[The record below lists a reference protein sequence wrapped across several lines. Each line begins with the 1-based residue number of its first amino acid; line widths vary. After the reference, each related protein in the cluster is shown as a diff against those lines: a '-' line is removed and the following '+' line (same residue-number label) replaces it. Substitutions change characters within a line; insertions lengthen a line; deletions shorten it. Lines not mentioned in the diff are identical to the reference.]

1 MEQHENELETHA
13 FHVWKKR
20 KATEKLICWGSRAI
34 INKGDLYYEYV
45 IDLKLYGQQIEM
57 ANPVVTEA
65 EYFKQALKGF
75 PGFDYNDDKKN
86 N

>member
-1 MEQHENELETHA
+1 MEQHNNKLESHA
-13 FHVWKKR
+13 YHVWTKR
-20 KATEKLICWGSRAI
+20 RAKEKLICWATHAI

-45 IDLKLYGQQIEM
+45 IDLKLYGQQIDM

-75 PGFDYNDDKKN
+75 PGFNYYDDKKN